1 MGLNIRNAVKKYGYT
16 HQDIAA
22 KLGITEV
29 GFSQHVNGTP
39 GLRTLQKIADAIG
52 CDIVELFDPLETN
65 NTNCPHCGNPITVK
79 IEK

>member
-1 MGLNIRNAVKKYGYT
+1 MGLNIRAAVKKYGYT

-22 KLGITEV
+22 KLGITET

-39 GLRTLQKIADAIG
+39 GLRTLQRIADAIG
-52 CDIVELFDPLETN
+52 CDIVELFDQPDTN
-65 NTNCPHCGNPITVK
+65 NTTCPHCGNSITVK